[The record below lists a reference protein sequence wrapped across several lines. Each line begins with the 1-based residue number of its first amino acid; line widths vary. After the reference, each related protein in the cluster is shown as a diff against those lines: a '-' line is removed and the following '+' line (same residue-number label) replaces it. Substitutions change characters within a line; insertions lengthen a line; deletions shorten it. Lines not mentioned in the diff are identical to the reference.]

1 VSATGVDL
9 FAPASERRPAFR
21 REAAI
26 ARLGERIKS
35 RVTAATSVIEGDRES
50 ARPAPREASS
60 RARGGAHQRVQLQ
73 RRQSQAAAEREFTF
87 RRLEEVRGDLRQAEN
102 RFEAFLERNRGFDSP
117 SLLFEQDRL
126 RRAVSLQQQLFTTL
140 AQAYEQAK
148 IDEVRDTPVI
158 TVIEA
163 PETPIRPEPRGTV
176 RKVVL
181 AALGGTL
188 LGLALAFGLDFTRRV
203 EDDGS
208 PEYAEFQKLKRAAVD
223 DLTHPWRPLVRL
235 VRPRGRGQR
244 AAAR

>member
-1 VSATGVDL
+1 VAG
-9 FAPASERRPAFR
+9 
-21 REAAI
+21 
-26 ARLGERIKS
+26 
-35 RVTAATSVIEGDRES
+35 RVVALINEFNLE
-50 ARPAPREASS
+50 
-60 RARGGAHQRVQLQ
+60 